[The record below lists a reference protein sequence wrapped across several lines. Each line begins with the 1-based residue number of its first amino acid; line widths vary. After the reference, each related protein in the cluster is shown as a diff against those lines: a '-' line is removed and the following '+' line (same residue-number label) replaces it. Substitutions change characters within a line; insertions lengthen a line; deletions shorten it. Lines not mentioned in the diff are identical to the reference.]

1 MMNRVVITGA
11 GIISPIGNSVAEFER
26 ALREGKNGIGFI
38 TKFDT
43 ADFKAKLAA
52 EVKDFDPLQYYET
65 VLEAKRSDLFT
76 QYAIAAATQA
86 MESSGLAGS
95 VEEERL
101 GVYFGSGI
109 GGLMTMYQESVNLY
123 TKGPR
128 RVSPLF
134 IPMTIGNMAAG
145 AISIR
150 FQARGATLPVVTAC
164 ATSANAVGE
173 AYRAI
178 RHGYADAIIAGGAE
192 AAICPLGVSGFM
204 SCKALSFSEDPN
216 AASIP
221 FDKRRSGFVMGEG
234 AAALVLEEYGHAVQ
248 RGAKICAEV
257 VGYGNTADAYHVTSP
272 DPTADG
278 AARAIRLAKEEAGLT
293 GKEAIYANAHG
304 TSTVPNDATETLAYK
319 KAFGE
324 DAYRLHISST
334 KSMTGHMLG
343 AAGAAEILVCML
355 ALEGDF
361 VPPTINYQ
369 EKDEACDLDYTPG
382 KAVSVP
388 LDYALSSSLGFGGH
402 NAVVVLKKHR
412 ERDF

>member
-1 MMNRVVITGA
+1 MNRVVITGA
-11 GIISPIGNSVAEFER
+11 GIISPIGNSVTEFER
-26 ALREGKNGIGFI
+26 GLREGKNGIDFI

-43 ADFKAKLAA
+43 TEYKAKLAA

-65 VLEAKRSDLFT
+65 VLEARRSDLFT
-76 QYAIAAATQA
+76 QYAVAAATQA
-86 MESSGLAGS
+86 MENSGIAGN
-95 VEEERL
+95 VDEDRL

-109 GGLMTMYQESVNLY
+109 GGLITMYNESVSLH
-123 TKGPR
+123 TRGPR

-164 ATSANAVGE
+164 ATSATAVGE

-178 RHGYADAIIAGGAE
+178 KHGYADAIIAGGAE

-221 FDKRRSGFVMGEG
+221 FDKRRNGFVMGEG
-234 AAALVLEEYGHAVQ
+234 AAALILEEYEHAV
-248 RGAKICAEV
+248 RRNAKIYAEV

-272 DPTADG
+272 DPEAGG
-278 AARAIRLAKEEAGLT
+278 AARAIVLAKEEAGIT
-293 GKEAIYANAHG
+293 GKEAIYVNAHG
-304 TSTVPNDATETLAYK
+304 TSTLPNDATETLAYK

-324 DAYRLHISST
+324 DAYKLHISST

-343 AAGAAEILVCML
+343 AAGGAEILACML
-355 ALEGDF
+355 ALGGDF

-369 EKDEACDLDYTPG
+369 EKDEECDLDYTPG
-382 KAVSVP
+382 KALSMP
-388 LDYALSSSLGFGGH
+388 LDYAMSSSLGFGGH
-402 NAVVVLKKHR
+402 NAVVVLKKYR
-412 ERDF
+412 G